1 MESDRSIR
9 VTEPRVTPVFL
20 LSLPRSGSTLVQRVL
35 GAHRDVATAS
45 EPWVLL
51 PQIYA
56 LRTEGVRAEYGHAM
70 AATAT
75 QDFWQHLPG
84 GRADYLAE
92 LRGFALRLYGRAAGG
107 RRYFLDK
114 TPRYHLIV
122 ADLFELFPEARFVFL
137 WRQPLSVVASM
148 VDTWAR
154 GRWNIHR
161 WAVDLFDGLGNL
173 VEAYE
178 AHAADVYAV
187 RYEDLVAGS
196 NAGWEGLFE
205 FLGLDFDP
213 AILSRFHEV
222 RLTGRWGDATGLDRR
237 DITAESLDKWQG
249 VLASPYRKSWARD
262 YLQWIGSHRLAVMG
276 YDKAWLEAELAAV
289 ASKPARLPS
298 DLARSAYGR
307 MYCRRHGFRYRG

>member
-1 MESDRSIR
+1 M
-9 VTEPRVTPVFL
+9 TEPAVTPLFL
-20 LSLPRSGSTLVQRVL
+20 FSLPRSGSTLVQRVL
-35 GAHRDVATAS
+35 GAHLDVATAS
-45 EPWVLL
+45 EPWLLL

-56 LRTEGVRAEYGHAM
+56 LRTEGVWAEYGHAM
-70 AATAT
+70 AATAA

-92 LRGFALRLYGRAAGG
+92 LRAFALRLYGRAAGG

-114 TPRYHLIV
+114 TPRYHLI
-122 ADLFELFPEARFVFL
+122 AAELFELFPEARFVFL

-154 GRWNIHR
+154 GKWNIHR

-173 VEAYE
+173 VEAHR
-178 AHAADVYAV
+178 AHAADVHAV

-196 NAGWEGLFE
+196 NAGWKGLFE
-205 FLGLDFDP
+205 FLELDFDP
-213 AILSRFHEV
+213 GILSRFHEV

-237 DITAESLDKWQG
+237 DITAESIDKWKG
-249 VLASPYRKSWARD
+249 VLATPYRKSWARD
-262 YLQWIGSHRLAVMG
+262 YLDWIGPHRLAVMG
-276 YDKAWLEAELAAV
+276 YDKASLEAELAAV
-289 ASKPARLPS
+289 ASNPARLPS
-298 DLARSAYGR
+298 DLARSAYGK